1 MGTLQSKFKETV
13 QKLARPCMSLSVRPD
28 IKNTTFR
35 MMLLNARPSKTRNVK
50 MSPKVTPLN
59 RNVLNGPVMSVDQEP
74 LKFPDKRNALI
85 EKKLSSKKFP
95 RKHVTWN
102 HKDNAST
109 SLNWYLFLNLSKS
122 ALISPR
128 RSAPAPVLTQEKFKS
143 LLSRNGAMFQ
153 LLNLVLL
160 KHFTR
165 SKMFH
170 YQQLCRP
177 FVFLRF
183 LFGHYVC
190 LKRN

>member
-1 MGTLQSKFKETV
+1 MYNYNITSNINILWSPRSINICFKNYYT
-13 QKLARPCMSLSVRPD
+13 A
-28 IKNTTFR
+28 N
-35 MMLLNARPSKTRNVK
+35 LLCRF
-50 MSPKVTPLN
+50 L
-59 RNVLNGPVMSVDQEP
+59 
-74 LKFPDKRNALI
+74 
-85 EKKLSSKKFP
+85 

-165 SKMFH
+165 SKCLIINNYVDHLSF
-170 YQQLCRP
+170 Y
-177 FVFLRF
+177 VFFSVITYVSKETRTRF
-183 LFGHYVC
+183 CVRMVC
-190 LKRN
+190 PQSI

>member
-1 MGTLQSKFKETV
+1 MGKSKETV
-13 QKLARPCMSLSVRPD
+13 QKLARPYMSLSVRPD

-50 MSPKVTPLN
+50 
-59 RNVLNGPVMSVDQEP
+59 RFPVKSVDQEP
-74 LKFPDKRNALI
+74 LKFPDKRNALT

-165 SKMFH
+165 SKCFI
-170 YQQLCRP
+170 
-177 FVFLRF
+177 
-183 LFGHYVC
+183 
-190 LKRN
+190 

>member
-1 MGTLQSKFKETV
+1 MGPK
-13 QKLARPCMSLSVRPD
+13 P
-28 IKNTTFR
+28 
-35 MMLLNARPSKTRNVK
+35 NVK
-50 MSPKVTPLN
+50 
-59 RNVLNGPVMSVDQEP
+59 RFPVKSVDQEP

-160 KHFTR
+160 KHFTGSKCSLSTIMLTICLSTFSFR
-165 SKMFH
+165 S
-170 YQQLCRP
+170 
-177 FVFLRF
+177 LRMSQ
-183 LFGHYVC
+183 
-190 LKRN
+190 KKA

>member
-1 MGTLQSKFKETV
+1 MFYGPQEPKIF
-13 QKLARPCMSLSVRPD
+13 
-28 IKNTTFR
+28 F
-35 MMLLNARPSKTRNVK
+35 SKTNTQPIFFCR
-50 MSPKVTPLN
+50 
-59 RNVLNGPVMSVDQEP
+59 
-74 LKFPDKRNALI
+74 
-85 EKKLSSKKFP
+85 FP

-165 SKMFH
+165 SKCFIINNYVDH
-170 YQQLCRP
+170 LSFY
-177 FVFLRF
+177 VFF
-183 LFGHYVC
+183 SFITYVSKESV
-190 LKRN
+190 LDIVLEQYAHKVDN